1 LSRLSTAER
10 EKRLFF
16 FLLSC
21 VGEREPIVVQ
31 GRRTDCLHREGRV
44 LKKERKKNLIQID
57 HCNVIS
63 LVESNPELSIEVS
76 NLIEIIQTDNFCCC
90 IKQQLQVEEG
100 QKNNNNKKI
109 KEKLSC

>member
-1 LSRLSTAER
+1 
-10 EKRLFF
+10 
-16 FLLSC
+16 
-21 VGEREPIVVQ
+21 
-31 GRRTDCLHREGRV
+31 LHREGRV
-44 LKKERKKNLIQID
+44 LKKERKKNLIQTD

-100 QKNNNNKKI
+100 QKKQQQQQEN
-109 KEKLSC
+109 